1 MLFLFLFIGFGRLC
15 FCDKIIMLVG
25 VIGSGKSIFIDGFVN
40 YLFGVNWEDNFRFIL
55 VDFEYE
61 EKRWFKD

>member
-15 FCDKIIMLVG
+15 FYDKIIMLVG

-40 YLFGVNWEDNFRFIL
+40 YLFEVNWEDNFWFIL
-55 VDFEYE
+55 VNFEDE
-61 EKRWFKD
+61 EKRRYKD

>member
-1 MLFLFLFIGFGRLC
+1 
-15 FCDKIIMLVG
+15 MLVG